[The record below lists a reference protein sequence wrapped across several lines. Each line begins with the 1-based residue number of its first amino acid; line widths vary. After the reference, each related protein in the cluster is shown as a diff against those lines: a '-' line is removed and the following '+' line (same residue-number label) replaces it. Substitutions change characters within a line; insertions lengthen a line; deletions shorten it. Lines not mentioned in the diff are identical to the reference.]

1 MSLCPQRLSRQ
12 DHTASDQLIAPIFSI
27 FAGLLI
33 RHGRRQLGS
42 FNTLQ
47 TKGDRPWRPQF

>member
-33 RHGRRQLGS
+33 RHGRRQLGC